1 LVREKAVFFNSK
13 KMFGN
18 SSGSYF
24 EEKTI
29 ALLSDKEKAKKA
41 GSRNPGGS
49 ATALVFQRAQ
59 LK

>member
-1 LVREKAVFFNSK
+1 MTTKQLARLSGDTRKGSAIVLLLK
-13 KMFGN
+13 KGQ
-18 SSGSYF
+18 
-24 EEKTI
+24 
-29 ALLSDKEKAKKA
+29 AKKA

>member
-1 LVREKAVFFNSK
+1 MA
-13 KMFGN
+13 GH
-18 SSGSYF
+18 SSGRCF
-24 EEKTI
+24 KERDI
-29 ALLSDKEKAKKA
+29 VLLSGKEEAKKA